1 MLCRIIENRGRK
13 WLKVMLELI
22 LGCGLNPDG
31 VCAVNIVVILRKE
44 GCFRSLFECNCS

>member
-31 VCAVNIVVILRKE
+31 VRLRKWLFFEAYLNVIVV
-44 GCFRSLFECNCS
+44 N